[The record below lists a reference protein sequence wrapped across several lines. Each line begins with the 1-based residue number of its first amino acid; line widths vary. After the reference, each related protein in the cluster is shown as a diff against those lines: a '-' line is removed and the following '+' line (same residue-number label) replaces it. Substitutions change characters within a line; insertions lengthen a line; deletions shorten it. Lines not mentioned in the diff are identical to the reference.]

1 MKKLQFFILGIIAAF
16 GALFLEL
23 LVFSV
28 FNFKTG
34 YFYVYTNSL
43 NLTIIFSV
51 LLEEAVK
58 IIILYQIL
66 KKMIAERTPKKYI
79 FLFALMAGLGFSITE
94 ILFNFFNSQI
104 NRYFSWS
111 DAFGLLAVHTATFA
125 ILGYILAK
133 KNNLSLPKFALFFPI
148 VFSFHLF
155 YNSLIIYQW
164 SSICY
169 FLFIILSFL
178 LIPAFFWDLKKH
190 DLSKSEIGL

>member
-1 MKKLQFFILGIIAAF
+1 MKQLQFFMFGIIAAF

-23 LVFSV
+23 MVFM
-28 FNFKTG
+28 FFDLKTG
-34 YFYVYTNSL
+34 VVSYSNSL
-43 NLTIIFSV
+43 NSAIILSV
-51 LLEEAVK
+51 FLEEAVK

-66 KKMIAERTPKKYI
+66 KKIIAEGASRKYV
-79 FLFALMAGLGFSITE
+79 FLSALMAGLGFSVTE

-111 DAFGLLAVHTATFA
+111 DAFGLLAVHTTTFA

-133 KNNLSLPKFALFFPI
+133 KINLSLPEFALFFPV

-164 SSICY
+164 GSLFY
-169 FLFIILSFL
+169 FLFIILSLL
-178 LIPAFFWDLKKH
+178 LISAFFWDLKKR